1 MENYLKGMIGWKGER
16 GYSAY
21 DVAVQN
27 GFAGTEKDWLASL
40 GTAEYL
46 SRVEEEITPTSA
58 GTSFVISSNISK
70 TDLVDVYLDG
80 KKLAQDKYTINTDN
94 DVITFDNQLD
104 TGNTIL
110 ISILKARTAE
120 LPIITTIGD
129 TSTDDTVPSAKALN
143 TIKKD
148 LEQKIDYATNDIAD
162 LQYVS
167 ELKLNK
173 ESIKVITGS
182 YMNVGIGETVIVDVN
197 YPEGFNKSNTV
208 ILGKM
213 VSSNNNYYDTI
224 NEDSTVNG
232 FPIIKM
238 IALTDGTIRV
248 WLENTASNGTRNAYY
263 KITLMN
269 TEHEL

>member
-1 MENYLKGMIGWKGER
+1 MENYLKGTVGWKGER

-27 GFAGTEKDWLASL
+27 GFKGTERDWLASL

-46 SRVEEEITPTSA
+46 SRVEETIIPT
-58 GTSFVISSNISK
+58 TSDISLVFASNISS
-70 TDLVDVYLDG
+70 TDIVDVYLDG
-80 KKLAQDKYTINTDN
+80 KKLAQDKYTINRMSN
-94 DVITFDNQLD
+94 VITFDYQLS
-104 TGNTIL
+104 TGNTVL
-110 ISILKARTAE
+110 LSILKARTAE
-120 LPIITTIGD
+120 LPIVTTIGD
-129 TSTDDTVPSAKALN
+129 TSSDDTAPSAKTLN

-148 LEQKIDYATNDIAD
+148 LEQKIDYAKNDIAD

-173 ESIKVITGS
+173 ESIKVVTGS
-182 YMNVGIGETVIVDVN
+182 YQNILMGETVIVDIN
-197 YPEGFNKSNTV
+197 YPEGFTKSNTL

-213 VSSNNNYYDTI
+213 VSSNNNYYDTA
-224 NEDSTVNG
+224 NEEETTNG

-238 IALTDGTIRV
+238 IALTDGTIRL
-248 WLENTASNGTRNAYY
+248 WLKNTNKLGSRNAYY

-269 TEHEL
+269 TEHYL